1 MREIAPRYRIGRR
14 GIKSDG
20 SGDREFEES
29 FKRVYGWFRERFEDE
44 VLDLLQG
51 YLIVFNEE
59 LPPDKGQINREERI
73 IEMRPS
79 CASGAEIALSH
90 ELTHA
95 LRKDSPYE
103 TPEEVAREEGAA
115 VFVTLVYAMERGG
128 DVAEKIFAR
137 LMNYKP
143 YSYTAWNDSH
153 SETFEKEFENFS
165 KNSEVSVRCREVEAH
180 LYLGGLCIYLN
191 LANLYGIERV
201 LRDIPFL
208 ITPEDF
214 EERYGAVRLSWAP
227 SCLFDREEFF
237 RYLETL
243 RESAGINKKVLYE
256 TTLGK
261 SRFDTPHA
269 KHGKDR

>member
-1 MREIAPRYRIGRR
+1 
-14 GIKSDG
+14 
-20 SGDREFEES
+20 
-29 FKRVYGWFRERFEDE
+29 
-44 VLDLLQG
+44 
-51 YLIVFNEE
+51 
-59 LPPDKGQINREERI
+59 
-73 IEMRPS
+73 
-79 CASGAEIALSH
+79 
-90 ELTHA
+90 
-95 LRKDSPYE
+95 
-103 TPEEVAREEGAA
+103 VAREEGAA
-115 VFVTLVYAMERGG
+115 VFVLVYAMERGG

-201 LRDIPFL
+201 LR
-208 ITPEDF
+208 
-214 EERYGAVRLSWAP
+214 A

-269 KHGKDR
+269 QHGKDR